1 MLSRLR
7 LMLTGLFMSFA
18 LIACGD
24 DAANTNEA
32 ADTAAPEMET
42 ASEESVGTDT
52 EVEVEATMSEADLI
66 EKYGQPDLTQERSI
80 DDLTIVHHE
89 WLTEEGIVSVQVH
102 NGEVAF
108 SQFTPKQ

>member
-7 LMLTGLFMSFA
+7 LMLTGLFLSFA

-24 DAANTNEA
+24 DSANTNEA

-42 ASEESVGTDT
+42 AAEPAADT
-52 EVEVEATMSEADLI
+52 NVEADMTEADLI
-66 EKYGQPDLTQERSI
+66 EKYGQPDLTQESAI
-80 DDLTIVHHE
+80 DDLKIVHHE
-89 WLTEEGIVSVQVH
+89 WYTDDGIVSVQIH
-102 NGEVAF
+102 NGEVAY

>member
-7 LMLTGLFMSFA
+7 LLLTGLFLSFA

-32 ADTAAPEMET
+32 ADTAAPEMEPA
-42 ASEESVGTDT
+42 ASADTDAEGDMT
-52 EVEVEATMSEADLI
+52 VAGLI
-66 EKYGQPDLTQERSI
+66 EKYGQPDLTQESAI
-80 DDLTIVHHE
+80 DDLKIVHHE
-89 WLTEEGIVSVQVH
+89 WYTDEGTVSVQVH

>member
-7 LMLTGLFMSFA
+7 LMLTGLFLSFA

-42 ASEESVGTDT
+42 AAEPASDTSVDTDMT
-52 EVEVEATMSEADLI
+52 EADLVA
-66 EKYGQPDLTQERSI
+66 KYGEPDLTQERAI

-89 WLTEEGIVSVQVH
+89 WYTDEGIVSVQIH
-102 NGEVAF
+102 NGEVAY

>member
-32 ADTAAPEMET
+32 ADTAAPAEMDNAAET
-42 ASEESVGTDT
+42 ATDT
-52 EVEVEATMSEADLI
+52 KVEATMSEADLI
-66 EKYGQPDLTQERSI
+66 EKYGEPDLTQERSI

-89 WLTEEGIVSVQVH
+89 WLTDEGIVSVQIH
-102 NGEVAF
+102 NGEVAY

>member
-7 LMLTGLFMSFA
+7 LLLTGLFLSFA

-32 ADTAAPEMET
+32 ADTAAPEKET
-42 ASEESVGTDT
+42 AAEPATDAA
-52 EVEVEATMSEADLI
+52 VEANMSEADLLA
-66 EKYGQPDLTQERSI
+66 KYGEPDLKQERSI
-80 DDLTIVHHE
+80 DKLTIVHYE
-89 WLTEEGIVSVQVH
+89 WYTDEGIVSVQVH
-102 NGEVAF
+102 NGEVAH